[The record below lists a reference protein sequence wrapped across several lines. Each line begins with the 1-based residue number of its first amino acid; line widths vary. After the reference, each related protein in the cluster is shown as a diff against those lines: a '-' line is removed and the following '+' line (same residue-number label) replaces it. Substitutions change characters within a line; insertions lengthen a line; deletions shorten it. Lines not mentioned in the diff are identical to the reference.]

1 MTLAPGFFIKDIKY
15 TFFFFFKDKANDLKD
30 LPSFVSTNN
39 KLSWVGSC
47 PEIIIFT
54 MPGPKLTLSQ
64 ADFEFRNLLAFV
76 STNNKPD

>member
-1 MTLAPGFFIKDIKY
+1 
-15 TFFFFFKDKANDLKD
+15 
-30 LPSFVSTNN
+30 
-39 KLSWVGSC
+39 
-47 PEIIIFT
+47 